1 MKLKRTII
9 SRDIK
14 HYTLNSD
21 IIQTH
26 VMQAGELAVFEIIET
41 GKHENAQMVDGR
53 NRAIFPGDQIVAAF
67 ADRYATSQFEGYV
80 PEGPTPDN
88 VYEILGAGGVIG
100 LVKSKNWALK
110 DVEPTTVRLVGYC
123 CDNAGQIINTKFYHK
138 QRSKFRGETPCK
150 VILSIGSTMDSGKT
164 TTAAFTARG
173 LAKSGYRVA
182 FIKLTGT
189 CYTRDRE
196 FVLDCGAHVVCDF
209 SDMGYP
215 STYMSSKEEI
225 LDIYQSL
232 LDKLAPEKLDFI
244 VMEIAD
250 GLMQRETMF
259 LLQDEAFMKTIHRTV
274 FSCGDSLSAFHGVE
288 LLNKWGIDVA
298 AISGRFTMSPLLIQE
313 VQAHLNIPVYT
324 IYEVSNGDYN
334 HIFADATTTEKST
347 KPVMELAE

>member
-14 HYTLNSD
+14 HYNLNTE
-21 IIQTH
+21 IIQSH
-26 VMQAGELAVFEIIET
+26 QMKAGDLAVFEVIET

-53 NRAIFPGDQIVAAF
+53 NRAIFPGDQIVATF
-67 ADRYATSQFEGYV
+67 ADRYATAQFEGYV

-100 LVKSKNWALK
+100 IVKSKNWSLK
-110 DVEPTTVRLVGYC
+110 DVDPTTVRLIGYC
-123 CDNAGQIINTKFYHK
+123 CDNAGKVINTKFYHK
-138 QRSKFRGETPCK
+138 NRSEFRGETPCK

-173 LAKSGYRVA
+173 LAKGGFKVA

-196 FVLDCGAHVVCDF
+196 FVLDCGADITTDF

-215 STYMSSKEEI
+215 STYMCSKEEI

-232 LDKLAPEKLDFI
+232 LDRLAPEKLDYI
-244 VMEIAD
+244 IMEIAD

-259 LLQDEAFMKTIHRTV
+259 LLKDKAFMNTIHRIV

-288 LLNKWGIDVA
+288 LLNSWGIDVA

-313 VQAHLNIPVYT
+313 VQNHLNIPVYT
-324 IYEVSNGDYN
+324 IYEVSNGVFN
-334 HIFADATTTEKST
+334 HIFADTALQQNGE
-347 KPVMELAE
+347 PALELA

>member
-9 SRDIK
+9 SRDVK
-14 HYTLNSD
+14 NYTLNTE

-26 VMQAGELAVFEIIET
+26 PMRAGDLAVFEIIET
-41 GKHENAQMVDGR
+41 GKHENSQMVDGR
-53 NRAIFPGDQIVAAF
+53 NRAIFPGDQIVATF
-67 ADRYATSQFEGYV
+67 ADRYATAQYEGYV

-100 LVKSKNWALK
+100 IVKSKNWALK
-110 DVEPTTVRLVGYC
+110 DIEPTTVRLIGYC
-123 CDNAGQIINTKFYHK
+123 CDENGAVINTKFYHK
-138 QRSKFRGETPCK
+138 KRISFRAEAPCK

-173 LAKSGYRVA
+173 LAKSGFKVA

-196 FVLDCGAHVVCDF
+196 FVLDCGADLVCDF
-209 SDMGYP
+209 SDLGYP
-215 STYMSSKEEI
+215 STYMCSKEEI

-232 LDKLAPEKLDFI
+232 LDRLAPEKLDFI

-259 LLQDEAFMKTIHRTV
+259 LLKDEAFMKTIHRTV

-288 LLNKWGIDVA
+288 LLNNWGIEVA

-313 VQAHLNIPVYT
+313 VQQHLNIPVYT
-324 IYEVSNGDYN
+324 IYEVSNGDFN
-334 HIFADATTTEKST
+334 HIFADKNPQEMVSNA
-347 KPVMELAE
+347 VLELAQ

>member
-14 HYTLNSD
+14 HYTLNTA

-26 VMQAGELAVFEIIET
+26 QMKAGELAVFEIIET
-41 GKHENAQMVDGR
+41 GKHENAQMIDGR
-53 NRAIFPGDQIVAAF
+53 NRSIFPGDQIIAAF
-67 ADRYATSQFEGYV
+67 ADRYATAQFEGYV

-100 LVKSKNWALK
+100 TVKSKNWALK

-123 CDNAGQIINTKFYHK
+123 CDDKGAVINTKFYHK
-138 QRSKFRGETPCK
+138 KRSKFRGETPCK

-173 LAKSGYRVA
+173 LAKGGFKVA

-196 FVLDCGAHVVCDF
+196 FVLDCGADIVADF
-209 SDMGYP
+209 SDMGFP
-215 STYMSSKEEI
+215 STYMSTKEEI

-232 LDKLAPEKLDFI
+232 LDRLAPENLDCI

-259 LLQDEAFMKTIHRTV
+259 LLKDKAFMKTIDHTV

-288 LLNKWGIDVA
+288 LLNGWGIEVA
-298 AISGRFTMSPLLIQE
+298 AISGRFTMSPLLIKE
-313 VQAHLNIPVYT
+313 VQDHLSVPVFT
-324 IYEVSNGDYN
+324 IHEISTGDFN
-334 HIFADATTTEKST
+334 HIFADKKVQKIEE
-347 KPVMELAE
+347 PVLKFA